1 MQRVVCVTLYLRNIP
16 LRQIAVL
23 ALINFDAELAAMAQ
37 LQSFPRIFG
46 FTFRRIRMKFFYRT
60 AIRTLLGPEWTKK
73 SKEVLERTGAQDIF
87 LYGRSDRRKGR

>member
-1 MQRVVCVTLYLRNIP
+1 
-16 LRQIAVL
+16 
-23 ALINFDAELAAMAQ
+23 
-37 LQSFPRIFG
+37 
-46 FTFRRIRMKFFYRT
+46 MKFFYRT